1 MCNVDIF
8 YNGLWTCMWAYT
20 VSMGVDIEHV
30 WCEHVDNQNVDYE
43 HVWCKHMDHEQI
55 DYEHVW
61 YEHVCCEHACWLCTC
76 MLLA

>member
-1 MCNVDIF
+1 MCNLDIF

-30 WCEHVDNQNVDYE
+30 WCEHVD
-43 HVWCKHMDHEQI
+43 
-55 DYEHVW
+55 

>member
-20 VSMGVDIEHV
+20 VSMGVDSEHV
-30 WCEHVDNQNVDYE
+30 WCEHVWCEQVD
-43 HVWCKHMDHEQI
+43 
-55 DYEHVW
+55 